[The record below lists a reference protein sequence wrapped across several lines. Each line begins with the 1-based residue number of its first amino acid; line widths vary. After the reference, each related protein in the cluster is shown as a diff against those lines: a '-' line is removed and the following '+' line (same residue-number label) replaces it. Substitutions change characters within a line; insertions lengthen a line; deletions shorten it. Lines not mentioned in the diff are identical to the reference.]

1 MEHISTTTLIVTL
14 IVMVVISAYFS
25 GSETGM
31 MTLNRYR
38 LRHMAK
44 QGNRQA
50 KRVEK
55 LLRKPDRLISLVL
68 IGNNLVNILASALG
82 TIVGMRLYGDAGVA
96 IATGVLTFVVLVFA
110 EVLPKTIAALYPEKV
125 AYPSSLLLAPLQILM
140 MPLVWLLNTITRI
153 LMRMM
158 GIKTD
163 IVISGALSKDELRTI
178 VNESRSQISR
188 RNQDMLLSVL
198 DLEKVSVD
206 DIMVPR
212 NDIVGININDDWKS
226 IVRQL
231 THSPH
236 GRIVLYRDT
245 LDDEIKDRAFFA
257 NPVLTGAVDK
267 AKNAG
272 KAVHIMG
279 LLSAGGVHSHE
290 DHIMA
295 MVELAAERGAEK
307 IYLHAFLDG
316 RDTPPRSAES
326 SLKKFEEKFAALGK
340 GRVASII
347 GRYYAMDRDN
357 RWDRVEKAY
366 DLLTLAQGEFQAD
379 TAVAGLQAAYARD
392 ENDEFVKATVIRAEG
407 QPDAAMEDGDALIF
421 MNFRA
426 DRAREITRAFVNA
439 DFDGFARKKVVN
451 VDFVMLT
458 EYAADIKTAVA
469 YPPASLV
476 NTFGEWM
483 AKNDKTQLR
492 ISETEKYAHVTF
504 FFNGGVEESFKG
516 EDRILINSPKV
527 ATYDLQ
533 PEMSSAELTEKLVA
547 AIKSGKYDTIIC
559 NYPNGDMVGHTGVME
574 AAVKAVEALDHCVEE
589 VAKAV
594 ESVGG
599 QLLITADHG
608 NAEQMRD
615 PATGQAHT
623 AHTNLPV
630 PLIYVGD
637 KNVKAVEGG
646 KLSDIAPTMLSLM
659 GMEIPQEMTGKP
671 LFIVE

>member
-1 MEHISTTTLIVTL
+1 MSVTKKPMVL
-14 IVMVVISAYFS
+14 VILDGYGYREDQQDNAIFNAKTPVMDA
-25 GSETGM
+25 
-31 MTLNRYR
+31 LW
-38 LRHMAK
+38 
-44 QGNRQA
+44 A
-50 KRVEK
+50 KRPHTLVDASGLEVG
-55 LLRKPDRLISLVL
+55 LPDRQM
-68 IGNNLVNILASALG
+68 GNSEVGHVNL
-82 TIVGMRLYGDAGVA
+82 
-96 IATGVLTFVVLVFA
+96 
-110 EVLPKTIAALYPEKV
+110 
-125 AYPSSLLLAPLQILM
+125 
-140 MPLVWLLNTITRI
+140 
-153 LMRMM
+153 
-158 GIKTD
+158 
-163 IVISGALSKDELRTI
+163 GA
-178 VNESRSQISR
+178 
-188 RNQDMLLSVL
+188 
-198 DLEKVSVD
+198 
-206 DIMVPR
+206 
-212 NDIVGININDDWKS
+212 
-226 IVRQL
+226 
-231 THSPH
+231 
-236 GRIVLYRDT
+236 GRIVYQDLTR
-245 LDDEIKDRAFFA
+245 LDVEIKERTFFS
-257 NPVLTGAVDK
+257 NPALAGAVD
-267 AKNAG
+267 NAVAQG

-290 DHIMA
+290 DHILA
-295 MVELAAERGAEK
+295 MVELAAARGAEK

-326 SLKKFEEKFAALGK
+326 SLKRFEEKFAELGK
-340 GRVASII
+340 GRVATII

-357 RWDRVEKAY
+357 RWDRVEQAY
-366 DLLTLAQGEFQAD
+366 DLMTQAKGEYQAD
-379 TAVAGLQAAYARD
+379 TAVAALQAAYARD
-392 ENDEFVKATVIRAEG
+392 ENDEFVKATVIRAAG
-407 QPDAAMEDGDALIF
+407 QADSAMQDGDALIF

-439 DFDGFARKKVVN
+439 DFDGFARKKTIKLGE
-451 VDFVMLT
+451 FVMLT
-458 EYAADIKTAVA
+458 EYAADIKATCA
-469 YPPASLV
+469 YPPASLA

-504 FFNGGVEESFKG
+504 FFNGGVEEPFSG

-559 NYPNGDMVGHTGVME
+559 NYPNGDMVGHTGVFE
-574 AAVKAVEALDHCVEE
+574 AAVTAVETLDKCIAE
-589 VAKAV
+589 VADAV

-630 PLIYVGD
+630 PLIYVGG
-637 KNVKAVEGG
+637 KSVKAVSGG

-659 GMEIPQEMTGKP
+659 GMEIPQEMTGRP

>member
-1 MEHISTTTLIVTL
+1 MSVSKKPMVLMILDGYGYREDQQDNAIFSAKTPVMDSLWAKRPHTLID
-14 IVMVVISAYFS
+14 AS
-25 GSETGM
+25 GLEVG
-31 MTLNRYR
+31 L
-38 LRHMAK
+38 
-44 QGNRQA
+44 
-50 KRVEK
+50 
-55 LLRKPDRLISLVL
+55 PDRQM
-68 IGNNLVNILASALG
+68 GNSEVGHVNL
-82 TIVGMRLYGDAGVA
+82 
-96 IATGVLTFVVLVFA
+96 
-110 EVLPKTIAALYPEKV
+110 
-125 AYPSSLLLAPLQILM
+125 
-140 MPLVWLLNTITRI
+140 
-153 LMRMM
+153 
-158 GIKTD
+158 
-163 IVISGALSKDELRTI
+163 GA
-178 VNESRSQISR
+178 
-188 RNQDMLLSVL
+188 
-198 DLEKVSVD
+198 
-206 DIMVPR
+206 
-212 NDIVGININDDWKS
+212 
-226 IVRQL
+226 
-231 THSPH
+231 
-236 GRIVLYRDT
+236 GRIVYQDLTR
-245 LDDEIKDRAFFA
+245 LDVEIKERTFFS
-257 NPVLTGAVDK
+257 NPVLTSAVDT
-267 AKNAG
+267 AVAAG

-290 DHIMA
+290 DHILA

-326 SLKKFEEKFAALGK
+326 SLKRFEETFAALGK
-340 GRVASII
+340 GRIATIV

-357 RWDRVEKAY
+357 RWDRVELAY
-366 DLLTLAQGEFQAD
+366 DLMTLAQGEYQAD
-379 TAVAGLQAAYARD
+379 SAVAGLEAAYARD
-392 ENDEFVKATVIRAEG
+392 ENDEFVKPTVIRAAG

-426 DRAREITRAFVNA
+426 DRARQITRAFVNA
-439 DFDGFARKKVVN
+439 DFDGFARKKVVKFSN
-451 VDFVMLT
+451 FVMLT
-458 EYAADIKTAVA
+458 EYAANIDTACA
-469 YPPASLV
+469 YPPSSLV

-504 FFNGGVEESFKG
+504 FFNGGVEDSFAG

-533 PEMSSAELTEKLVA
+533 PEMSSAELTEKLTA
-547 AIKSGKYDTIIC
+547 AIRSGQYDAIIC
-559 NYPNGDMVGHTGVME
+559 NYPNGDMVGHTGVFE
-574 AAVKAVEALDHCVEE
+574 AAVKAVEALDNCIAQVTE
-589 VAKAV
+589 VV

-630 PLIYVGD
+630 PLIYVGE
-637 KNVKAVEGG
+637 KQVKAVEGG